1 MLELIA
7 SLEVCSARLSVTVF
21 SVPCGDFAVRSFSA
35 DLEYRDDRRV
45 LLGVERNTELG
56 CGESAPVA
64 IPYEKAVYASALI
77 RSVTL
82 GSGEVWNN
90 SDAAAA
96 AEPPK
101 QKILWQTDPLY
112 EAIRAECEGIVAPRY
127 EPDEIDGAWRCACG
141 QINLE
146 SAGACGSCGCS
157 REWLKTHFDREYL
170 EERKTELEAK
180 KTDAPVRVKK
190 KRKNDNSDKIKA
202 AAIFSAIALLAV
214 LGVLTAK
221 VFIPSARYGHAAKLA
236 EKGEYDRAAE
246 IFSSLGGYRDSAD
259 RMRAAVYEKAR
270 TLTGLEE
277 VYMTTSK
284 ASPWFSIDENGVLSM
299 RKDLYEDHKG
309 SWEHFTVPDM
319 VDGAI
324 VRELDRNF
332 FLNCKELKEV
342 TLSDCIEVLG
352 EQTFYN
358 CEALETVHF
367 GRNLKKIG
375 PRCFINCFALETLE
389 IPDTVESLGLRAFNN
404 CVKLRRVVLGSG
416 ITYLG
421 DYTFALCMEL
431 KSVTLSSPLT
441 GIGEGVFAEC
451 SSLEKIFCRFPET
464 DWIDFAVPDGDGSPY
479 FLAAER
485 VFDQ

>member
-1 MLELIA
+1 MADTA
-7 SLEVCSARLSVTVF
+7 SGRVVSEKEFREWIPSCPVQIKKLRIEEKDPGGERTLTVF

-112 EAIRAECEGIVAPRY
+112 EAIRAECEGIVAPRF

-170 EERKTELEAK
+170 EERKTELETK

-202 AAIFSAIALLAV
+202 LVAV
-214 LGVLTAK
+214 LRSDK
-221 VFIPSARYGHAAKLA
+221 IKQFI
-236 EKGEYDRAAE
+236 
-246 IFSSLGGYRDSAD
+246 
-259 RMRAAVYEKAR
+259 
-270 TLTGLEE
+270 EE
-277 VYMTTSK
+277 TY
-284 ASPWFSIDENGVLSM
+284 
-299 RKDLYEDHKG
+299 
-309 SWEHFTVPDM
+309 
-319 VDGAI
+319 DGAVI
-324 VRELDRNF
+324 F
-332 FLNCKELKEV
+332 Y
-342 TLSDCIEVLG
+342 
-352 EQTFYN
+352 EQ
-358 CEALETVHF
+358 
-367 GRNLKKIG
+367 
-375 PRCFINCFALETLE
+375 
-389 IPDTVESLGLRAFNN
+389 
-404 CVKLRRVVLGSG
+404 
-416 ITYLG
+416 
-421 DYTFALCMEL
+421 
-431 KSVTLSSPLT
+431 
-441 GIGEGVFAEC
+441 
-451 SSLEKIFCRFPET
+451 
-464 DWIDFAVPDGDGSPY
+464 
-479 FLAAER
+479 
-485 VFDQ
+485 